1 MCNSTTLAFSEYV
14 IHSDYVEAGPAFV
27 ILCSC
32 VWAQLAGGATCGN
45 VVIASIGSRVE
56 TPLVYD
62 LATRVSRVDEYL
74 VLNGRMI
81 SEEFENVIMTT

>member
-1 MCNSTTLAFSEYV
+1 M
-14 IHSDYVEAGPAFV
+14 IHGDYVEAGPAFV
-27 ILCSC
+27 IPCSC
-32 VWAQLAGGATCGN
+32 VWAQLARGATCGN
-45 VVIASIGSRVE
+45 VVIALIGSRVE

-62 LATRVSRVDEYL
+62 LATRVSRVDECL

>member
-1 MCNSTTLAFSEYV
+1 M
-14 IHSDYVEAGPAFV
+14 IHGDYVEAGPAFV
-27 ILCSC
+27 IPCSC

-45 VVIASIGSRVE
+45 VVIASIRIRVE
-56 TPLVYD
+56 TPMVYD
-62 LATRVSRVDEYL
+62 LATRVSRVDECL